1 MGPHQRDARKISRF
15 RSAAARRTFLTAYDN
30 ALATWPAPPAQ
41 LDVET
46 RYGTTHV
53 HSCGASYGTPVVL
66 LHGVGASSPSWFAS
80 VASLGKDHPLFAVD
94 TITDAGRSIQ
104 KARIRNGADL
114 ALWLDDVLTDLGSAR
129 FQSAPFES
137 DRVHLVGL
145 SYGGW
150 LALNQALRS
159 PERLAS
165 ITSVEPPGAI
175 ARMKFNIKML
185 PDGVLA
191 RFAHS
196 DAALHRL
203 LRMLNNGAALTQP
216 TVDLATAWFRT
227 FVLKQPFPGR
237 LNDEELRS
245 IRTPTLL
252 LFGERSLVT
261 DPARAVERARR
272 LIANVEAEI
281 VVDAGHMLPVE
292 KPDLFNS
299 RLLTFIDSVG
309 RR

>member
-1 MGPHQRDARKISRF
+1 MSVARKISRF
-15 RSAAARRTFLTAYDN
+15 RNAGARARYLSAYDN
-30 ALATWPAPPAQ
+30 VLAAWPASPAQ
-41 LDVET
+41 LDIET

-53 HSCGASYGTPVVL
+53 HSCGASAGTPIVL
-66 LHGVGASSPSWFAS
+66 LHGVGASSPSWFAN
-80 VASLGKDHPLFAVD
+80 VAGLGQDHPVLAVD

-104 KARIRNGADL
+104 TVPIRKPVDL
-114 ALWLDDVLTDLGSAR
+114 AMWLDDVLAR
-129 FQSAPFES
+129 LDV

-175 ARMKFNIKML
+175 ARMRFNVKML

-191 RFAHS
+191 KFAHS

-203 LRMLNNGAALTQP
+203 LRLLNNGAAVAP
-216 TVDLATAWFRT
+216 PIVDLATAWFRT

-237 LNDEELRS
+237 LNDDELRS
-245 IRTPTLL
+245 IRTPMLL

-261 DPARAVERARR
+261 DAARAVDRARG
-272 LIANVEAEI
+272 LIANVDAEI
-281 VVDAGHMLPVE
+281 VADAGHMLPIE
-292 KPDLFNS
+292 KPDLFTR
-299 RLLTFIDSVG
+299 RLLAFIERVDRG
-309 RR
+309 

>member
-1 MGPHQRDARKISRF
+1 MSVARKISRF
-15 RSAAARRTFLTAYDN
+15 RNAGARARYLSAYDN
-30 ALATWPAPPAQ
+30 ALAAWPASPAQ
-41 LDVET
+41 RDIET

-53 HSCGASYGTPVVL
+53 HSCGASAGTPIVL
-66 LHGVGASSPSWFAS
+66 LHGVGASSPSWFAN
-80 VASLGKDHPLFAVD
+80 VAGLGQDHPVLAVD

-104 KARIRNGADL
+104 TVPIRKPVDL
-114 ALWLDDVLTDLGSAR
+114 ALWLDDVLAR
-129 FQSAPFES
+129 LDV

-175 ARMKFNIKML
+175 ARMRFNVKML

-191 RFAHS
+191 KFAHS

-203 LRMLNNGAALTQP
+203 LRLLNNGAAVAP
-216 TVDLATAWFRT
+216 PIVDLATAWFRT

-245 IRTPTLL
+245 IRTPMLL

-261 DPARAVERARR
+261 DAARAVDRARG
-272 LIANVEAEI
+272 LIANVDAEI
-281 VVDAGHMLPVE
+281 VADAGHMLPIE
-292 KPDLFNS
+292 KPDLFT
-299 RLLTFIDSVG
+299 RLLLG
-309 RR
+309 

>member
-1 MGPHQRDARKISRF
+1 MSVARKISRF
-15 RSAAARRTFLTAYDN
+15 RNAGARARYLSAYDN
-30 ALATWPAPPAQ
+30 ALAAWPASPAQ
-41 LDVET
+41 LDIET

-53 HSCGASYGTPVVL
+53 HSCGASAGMPIVL
-66 LHGVGASSPSWFAS
+66 LHGVGASSPSWFAN
-80 VASLGKDHPLFAVD
+80 VAGLGQDHPVLAVD

-104 KARIRNGADL
+104 TAPIRKRVDL
-114 ALWLDDVLTDLGSAR
+114 ALWLDDVLAR
-129 FQSAPFES
+129 LDV

-150 LALNQALRS
+150 LVLNQALRS

-175 ARMKFNIKML
+175 ARMRFNVKML

-191 RFAHS
+191 KFAHS
-196 DAALHRL
+196 DPALHRL
-203 LRMLNNGAALTQP
+203 LRLLNNGAAVAP
-216 TVDLATAWFRT
+216 PIVDLATAWFRT

-237 LNDEELRS
+237 LSDEELRS
-245 IRTPTLL
+245 IRTPMLL

-261 DPARAVERARR
+261 DAARAVDRARG
-272 LIANVEAEI
+272 LIANVDAEI
-281 VVDAGHMLPVE
+281 VADAGHMLPIE
-292 KPDLFNS
+292 KPDLFTR
-299 RLLTFIDSVG
+299 RLLAFIDGVD

>member
-1 MGPHQRDARKISRF
+1 VSAARKISRF
-15 RSAAARRTFLTAYDN
+15 RDAGARSRYLSAYDN
-30 ALATWPAPPAQ
+30 ALAAWSASPAQ
-41 LDVET
+41 LDIET

-53 HSCGASYGTPVVL
+53 LSCGASTGTPIVL
-66 LHGVGASSPSWFAS
+66 LHGVGASSPSWFAN
-80 VASLGKDHPLFAVD
+80 VAGLGQHHPVLAVD

-104 KARIRNGADL
+104 TAPIRKRVDL
-114 ALWLDDVLTDLGSAR
+114 ALWLDDVLAR
-129 FQSAPFES
+129 LDV

-175 ARMKFNIKML
+175 ARMRFNAKML

-191 RFAHS
+191 KFAHS

-203 LRMLNNGAALTQP
+203 FRLLNNGAVLAP
-216 TVDLATAWFRT
+216 PIVDLATAWFRT

-245 IRTPTLL
+245 IRTPMLL

-261 DPARAVERARR
+261 DAARAADRARG

-281 VVDAGHMLPVE
+281 VTDAGHMLPIE
-292 KPDLFNS
+292 KPDLFTR
-299 RLLTFIDSVG
+299 RLLAFIDGVD
-309 RR
+309 

>member
-1 MGPHQRDARKISRF
+1 
-15 RSAAARRTFLTAYDN
+15 
-30 ALATWPAPPAQ
+30 
-41 LDVET
+41 
-46 RYGTTHV
+46 
-53 HSCGASYGTPVVL
+53 
-66 LHGVGASSPSWFAS
+66 LHGVGASSPSWFAN
-80 VASLGKDHPLFAVD
+80 VAGLGQDHPVLAVD

-104 KARIRNGADL
+104 TAPIRKQVDI
-114 ALWLDDVLTDLGSAR
+114 ALWLDDVLAGLDV
-129 FQSAPFES
+129 

-159 PERLAS
+159 PQRLAS

-175 ARMKFNIKML
+175 ARMRFNVKML

-191 RFAHS
+191 KFAHS

-203 LRMLNNGAALTQP
+203 LRLLNNGAAVAP
-216 TVDLATAWFRT
+216 PIVDLATAWFRT

-261 DPARAVERARR
+261 DAARAVDRARG
-272 LIANVEAEI
+272 LIANVDAEI
-281 VVDAGHMLPVE
+281 VADAGHMLPIE
-292 KPDLFNS
+292 KPDLFTR
-299 RLLTFIDSVG
+299 RLLAFIDGVD

>member
-1 MGPHQRDARKISRF
+1 M
-15 RSAAARRTFLTAYDN
+15 SAAQDQSFPRRRRGGRYLSAYDN
-30 ALATWPAPPAQ
+30 ALAAWPASPAQ
-41 LDVET
+41 LDIET

-53 HSCGASYGTPVVL
+53 HSCGASAGTPIVL
-66 LHGVGASSPSWFAS
+66 LHGVGASSPSWFAN
-80 VASLGKDHPLFAVD
+80 VAGLGQDHPVLAVD

-104 KARIRNGADL
+104 TAPIRKRVDL
-114 ALWLDDVLTDLGSAR
+114 ALWLDDVLAR
-129 FQSAPFES
+129 LDV

-175 ARMKFNIKML
+175 ARMRFNVKML

-191 RFAHS
+191 KFAHS

-203 LRMLNNGAALTQP
+203 LRLLNNGAVLAP
-216 TVDLATAWFRT
+216 PIVDLATAWFRT

-245 IRTPTLL
+245 IRTPMLL

-261 DPARAVERARR
+261 DAARAVDRARG
-272 LIANVEAEI
+272 LIANVDAEI
-281 VVDAGHMLPVE
+281 VADAGHMLPIE
-292 KPDLFNS
+292 KA
-299 RLLTFIDSVG
+299 
-309 RR
+309 

>member
-1 MGPHQRDARKISRF
+1 MSVARKISRF
-15 RSAAARRTFLTAYDN
+15 RDAGARGRYLSAYDN
-30 ALATWPAPPAQ
+30 ALAAWPASPAQ
-41 LDVET
+41 LDIET

-53 HSCGASYGTPVVL
+53 HACGAGAGTPIVL
-66 LHGVGASSPSWFAS
+66 LHGVGASSPSWFAN
-80 VASLGKDHPLFAVD
+80 VAGLGQDHPVLAVD

-104 KARIRNGADL
+104 TAPIRKRVDL
-114 ALWLDDVLTDLGSAR
+114 ALWLDDVLAR
-129 FQSAPFES
+129 LDV

-175 ARMKFNIKML
+175 ARMRFNVKML

-191 RFAHS
+191 KFAHS

-203 LRMLNNGAALTQP
+203 FRLLNNGAVLAP
-216 TVDLATAWFRT
+216 PIVDLATAWFRT

-245 IRTPTLL
+245 IRTPMLL

-261 DPARAVERARR
+261 DAARAVDRARG
-272 LIANVEAEI
+272 LIANVDAE
-281 VVDAGHMLPVE
+281 VVADAGHMLPIE
-292 KPDLFNS
+292 KPELFTR
-299 RLLTFIDSVG
+299 RLLAFIDGVD

>member
-1 MGPHQRDARKISRF
+1 MGPRQSDARKISRF
-15 RSAAARRTFLTAYDN
+15 RNAAGRCTFLTAYDN
-30 ALATWPAPPAQ
+30 ALATWPVPPAQ

-46 RYGTTHV
+46 RYGPTHV
-53 HSCGASYGTPVVL
+53 HSCGASSGTPVVL

-80 VASLGKDHPLFAVD
+80 VASLGKDRPVFAVD

-104 KARIRNGADL
+104 KARIRNGSDL
-114 ALWLDDVLTDLGSAR
+114 ALWLDDVLTHLGSAG
-129 FQSAPFES
+129 FES

-175 ARMKFNIKML
+175 AKMKFNVKML

-191 RFAHS
+191 KFAHS

-203 LRMLNNGAALTQP
+203 LRMLNNGAALPQP

-227 FVLKQPFPGR
+227 FVPKQPFPGR

-281 VVDAGHMLPVE
+281 VGDAGHMLPVE
-292 KPDLFNS
+292 KPDVFNS
-299 RLLTFIDSVG
+299 RLLTFIDSLD